1 MRVLKWSNLRI
12 ISELQSSE
20 QPDLAH
26 LFIKKNPT
34 TRVGSVLRLE
44 MIQPKPTDT

>member
-1 MRVLKWSNLRI
+1 MRVLKRSNLKI

-20 QPDLAH
+20 QLDLPH
-26 LFIKKNPT
+26 LSLKKNPT

-44 MIQPKPTDT
+44 MIQPKPAGT